1 MVQTT
6 ERNGTD
12 KIPQELFYEQ
22 FQMTLYQFTEKHF
35 VQG

>member
-1 MVQTT
+1 MEQTT

-12 KIPQELFYEQ
+12 KIPPELFYEQ
-22 FQMTLYQFTEKHF
+22 FQMILYQFTEKHF